1 METTTKRKPIRGFL
15 YGIFLGLGLAL
26 IAVGQGFAALGTYPP
41 FLLLILGIVAGTAW
55 SMFGPAKAPK
65 GPPPAQAEIVDE
77 PASASEPE
85 PVAAEPMAADEAPS
99 DGGDAGGDGGGD

>member
-1 METTTKRKPIRGFL
+1 METTTKRKPIRGVL

-41 FLLLILGIVAGTAW
+41 FLLLILGIVGGTAW

-65 GPPPAQAEIVDE
+65 GPPPAQAEMVEE
-77 PASASEPE
+77 PAREPE
-85 PVAAEPMAADEAPS
+85 PVAAEPVVADDTPS
-99 DGGDAGGDGGGD
+99 DGGDAGGDDGGD

>member
-1 METTTKRKPIRGFL
+1 METTTKRKPIRGLL

-65 GPPPAQAEIVDE
+65 GCLLYTTPSPRDKSSSRMPT
-77 PASASEPE
+77 SA
-85 PVAAEPMAADEAPS
+85 
-99 DGGDAGGDGGGD
+99 